1 MGRRAKNKQP
11 APAALPEP
19 RQAKSFTKKNV
30 QKHNVKENLTS
41 NKRKAVEVEAP
52 QKGGH
57 PKHHARGSATAK
69 TAVPAKGVPKVAKS
83 EVHSHDH
90 AEDQSADDI
99 FASLGLPQNGKLS
112 ERQRKKALAEAE
124 RLELLLKSQGYS
136 LDDETEGEDD
146 NDEVE
151 NDDEEEVEG
160 DEEDN
165 EGEDGKDEDEEEEED
180 GDGEEEEEEEEVSDN
195 SAFDYVDGEQ
205 IEDEDGAV
213 INEEDDE
220 EINSD
225 EAEGLSTDDFEEG
238 EDEEDKNVESEEDS
252 DKEADDDDVE
262 EVDADGDG
270 ADEFD
275 MDEIDADDMEEV
287 DANEFE
293 DDEFDGPQ
301 DPVDDGFL
309 LPTVEEEEREKHA
322 PLDLQLV
329 HMRIQEIV
337 NILSDFQRFS
347 QPGRSRVDYTDRL
360 LKDIQTYYGYNEF
373 LAEMLFNLFS
383 PAEAIEFFEANETPR
398 PVSIRVNTLR
408 TRRRDLAQKLINRGV
423 TLEPVGT
430 WSKVG
435 LQVFESGVPIGA
447 TPEYLAGDY
456 MLQAVSSF
464 LPCIALAPQPNER
477 VLDMASAPGGKATY
491 LSALMQNTGCVFA
504 NDANKARI
512 KSLTANVHRMGCKN
526 VVVCNYD
533 GRQFPKVIGGFDRV
547 LLDSP
552 CSGTGVISKDPS
564 VKTNKVSVY

>member
-19 RQAKSFTKKNV
+19 RQANSFTKKNV
-30 QKHNVKENLTS
+30 QKRNVQNNLTS
-41 NKRKAVEVEAP
+41 NKRKTVEVEAP

-57 PKHHARGSATAK
+57 LKHHAKGSATAK
-69 TAVPAKGVPKVAKS
+69 AAVTAKGVPKASKS
-83 EVHSHDH
+83 KVHSHDH

-151 NDDEEEVEG
+151 NDNEEEVEG
-160 DEEDN
+160 DEEDS
-165 EGEDGKDEDEEEEED
+165 EGEDDKDEDEEEEEE
-180 GDGEEEEEEEEVSDN
+180 GVSDDF
-195 SAFDYVDGEQ
+195 AFDYVDGEQ
-205 IEDEDGAV
+205 IEDEEGAV

-225 EAEGLSTDDFEEG
+225 EAEGLSTDNFEEG
-238 EDEEDKNVESEEDS
+238 QDEEDENVENEEDS
-252 DKEADDDDVE
+252 DEEAEEDDE
-262 EVDADGDG
+262 EQVDADGDG

-275 MDEIDADDMEEV
+275 MDEIDADDMGEG
-287 DANEFE
+287 DADEFE
-293 DDEFDGPQ
+293 DNEFDGDQ

-423 TLEPVGT
+423 SLEPVGT

-435 LQVFESGVPIGA
+435 LQVFESAVPIGA